1 MEPDKNLK
9 NEKLLKDLSFDD
21 WPIKIFDRLVVD

>member
-1 MEPDKNLK
+1 MKPDKNLK

-21 WPIKIFDRLVVD
+21 WSIKSFDRLVVD